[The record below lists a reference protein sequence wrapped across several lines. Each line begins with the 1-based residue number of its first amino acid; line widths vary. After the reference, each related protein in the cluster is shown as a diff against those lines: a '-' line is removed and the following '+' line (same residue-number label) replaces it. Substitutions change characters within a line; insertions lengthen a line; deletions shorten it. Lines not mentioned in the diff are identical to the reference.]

1 MSERVICDRCEH
13 TAVYSV
19 VSLGFFEVCCRQH
32 LSATVESSLF
42 DENNT
47 AYVALV
53 NHESP
58 SSAAIEHAERA
69 SRKAIGSLHSQG
81 STEGA
86 ELWAW

>member
-19 VSLGFFEVCCRQH
+19 VNLGFFEVCCRQH
-32 LSATVESSLF
+32 LSATVESSLSF
-42 DENNT
+42 DVSDDSENNT

-69 SRKAIGSLHSQG
+69 SQKA
-81 STEGA
+81 A